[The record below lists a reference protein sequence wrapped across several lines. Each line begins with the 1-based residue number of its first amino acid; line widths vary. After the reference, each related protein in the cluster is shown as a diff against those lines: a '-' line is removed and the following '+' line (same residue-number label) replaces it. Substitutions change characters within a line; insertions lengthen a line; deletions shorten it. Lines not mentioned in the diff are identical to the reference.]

1 MRFKDV
7 PQPSKSQ
14 PRAGRKN
21 CPTSS
26 LWLCY
31 LHYLSGFF
39 AAAYFIISVIKFCHA
54 IPFFFKSFTS
64 RVPVTL
70 EIHPS
75 RKQHRVYRRKATR
88 LSRYTHGIRTFTHP
102 RQSSLSDSEPRSK
115 PEGRITGLGTFQVT

>member
-31 LHYLSGFF
+31 FALSIRFLRRCLF
-39 AAAYFIISVIKFCHA
+39 YNFSHQVLPCDS
-54 IPFFFKSFTS
+54 FFFQSFTS

-75 RKQHRVYRRKATR
+75 RKQHRVYRRKVTR